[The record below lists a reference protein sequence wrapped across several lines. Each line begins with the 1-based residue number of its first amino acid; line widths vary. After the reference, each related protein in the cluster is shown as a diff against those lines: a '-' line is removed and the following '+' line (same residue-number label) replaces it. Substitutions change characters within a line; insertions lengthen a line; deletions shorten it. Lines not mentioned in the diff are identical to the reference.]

1 MARRSGGGFSGPAW
15 EPGRRSGK
23 ASWKL
28 PPNSE
33 PSRGT
38 SKACPCCDDWLKD
51 TLIYTYTTHIGE
63 VGPPSPGQIL
73 SVIANEFRPDE
84 SHSGW
89 TGKSEIERAVADV
102 RRFFPVPDTVLEEF
116 RAQLT
121 AEANAEN
128 WTGNQVVYIVLTKK
142 SIHVGTAKVVPTRK
156 D

>member
-1 MARRSGGGFSGPAW
+1 MEPSGGA
-15 EPGRRSGK
+15 
-23 ASWKL
+23 
-28 PPNSE
+28 
-33 PSRGT
+33 
-38 SKACPCCDDWLKD
+38 SKACPCSNDWLKD
-51 TLIYTYTTHIGE
+51 ILIYTYTTHIGE

-89 TGKSEIERAVADV
+89 TGKSEIEKAVAEV
-102 RRFFPVPDTVLEEF
+102 RLFFPVPDSVLDDF

-128 WTGNQVVYIVLTKK
+128 WTDNQVVYIVRTKK
-142 SIHVGTAKVVPTRK
+142 SFHVGTAKVVPTGK